1 MRTQINPKVG
11 HALNLSQRSTEGDS
25 FSYSGVMASSMLDK
39 LKNLKAKCQQGGNM
53 RKPIILI
60 RVQAYEEALTRF
72 MQSMDES
79 DLMSLRQGIY
89 KESLGGRKD
98 CDLIEIHGHFIDS
111 WLFWN
116 AYERRLV

>member
-1 MRTQINPKVG
+1 
-11 HALNLSQRSTEGDS
+11 
-25 FSYSGVMASSMLDK
+25 MLDK